1 MDSEIEILP
10 FYVLVWSSLRSPFQ
24 NRKGSSWI
32 WSNEHRA
39 PQIVGKC
46 HPCHP
51 GSLSIWLKTPYLW
64 TRDSK
69 HSILLNF
76 YGLLWKIRKKHKKRA
91 WRRDPG
97 SSAQNCRTSSD
108 CCRPELGNSS
118 NAILRIV
125 SAGTPSRPPL
135 FKNFCCH
142 KNFEEFRCTIH
153 RLYKARKFCPEK
165 FRPKGLTM
173 VFVY

>member
-1 MDSEIEILP
+1 M
-10 FYVLVWSSLRSPFQ
+10 SSLPSRIILYMTQ
-24 NRKGSSWI
+24 NTLFV
-32 WSNEHRA
+32 NHR
-39 PQIVGKC
+39 
-46 HPCHP
+46 
-51 GSLSIWLKTPYLW
+51 LKTLYFMEFLW
-64 TRDSK
+64 IIMKDPK
-69 HSILLNF
+69 
-76 YGLLWKIRKKHKKRA
+76 KKHKKKRA

-118 NAILRIV
+118 NAILWIV

-153 RLYKARKFCPEK
+153 RLYKALKFCPEK

>member
-39 PQIVGKC
+39 PQIVEKYY
-46 HPCHP
+46 PCHP
-51 GSLSIWLKTPYLW
+51 WSFSLWLKTPYLW

-69 HSILLNF
+69 HSMLWNF

-118 NAILRIV
+118 NAILWIV
-125 SAGTPSRPPL
+125 SAGTPSRPP
-135 FKNFCCH
+135 FSKNFAALKILRNLGVLSTVYTKPANFAP
-142 KNFEEFRCTIH
+142 KNF
-153 RLYKARKFCPEK
+153 AQ
-165 FRPKGLTM
+165 KG
-173 VFVY
+173 